1 MRVLRELL
9 TATGGN
15 VEELANW
22 AAAVRDT
29 DDDSAAVS
37 AYLVRVKYRAIT
49 ERARKAAAEAR
60 AQEDAHALRNIR
72 REPKRPGPKGD
83 RFTKIDT
90 LVVLVAER
98 LLQLH
103 PPQLLPPATSVEALV
118 SEAVR
123 RVNEVLTAFPGIG
136 PDALICKAV
145 SQPLQPGARP
155 AATSWSLDLGQS
167 KEAAVA
173 RIFARLRRQ
182 RVKGWRGTIPADLGW
197 SHLAD
202 RIQPRRP
209 GVRKFG
215 RPHSKSDPN

>member
-1 MRVLRELL
+1 MRVLRELV

-29 DDDSAAVS
+29 DDDQA
-37 AYLVRVKYRAIT
+37 AIT
-49 ERARKAAAEAR
+49 AYKARREWRAMMAEKAEAEAR
-60 AQEDAHALRNIR
+60 AREHARVPQNIP
-72 REPKRPGPKGD
+72 REERKRPGPKGD
-83 RFTKIDT
+83 RFIDIDP
-90 LVVLVAER
+90 LVVLVAE
-98 LLQLH
+98 LLLR
-103 PPQLLPPATSVEALV
+103 LLPPATSVEALV

-145 SQPLQPGARP
+145 SQPLEPGSPP
-155 AATSWSLDLGQS
+155 AATSWSRALGQS
-167 KEAAVA
+167 EDAAVA

-182 RVKGWRGTIPADLGW
+182 RVKGWRGTIPAHLGW
-197 SHLAD
+197 SYLAD
-202 RIQPRRP
+202 RIQPRRR